1 MIGPDFI
8 AKTSQQ
14 MSADAAP
21 QLLAITE
28 AALIRHGTA
37 NLHLSQELITRIG
50 LTLNEVQDQSFLL
63 GVAMAFKVVAKL
75 NEDAVEVQ

>member
-1 MIGPDFI
+1 MIDATFI

-14 MSADAAP
+14 MSADAGP
-21 QLLAITE
+21 QLLVITE

-37 NLHLSQELITRIG
+37 NLHLSQDLIMRIG

-63 GVAMAFKVVAKL
+63 GVAMAFKLVAKL
-75 NEDAVEVQ
+75 NEDAVKIQ